1 MRYQYRQK
9 RPVSG
14 LINGIRMNFLDDL
27 DTVLA
32 RRLKEMGIQRKD
44 TDDAIMDYCRF
55 MRRIISVQPR
65 RVYKAKEFSCPADYN
80 KKLNYLENCIE
91 KGEDLNPF
99 LTRSVKKLSQEDSML
114 YDWNIYHFHLS
125 DQLDNKKKDGFMVR
139 SQYLLIAYVTSEAVY
154 FIHVVSHNEMSQH
167 LWTNYDYIQRI
178 KDNWSYLLEKN
189 LIKGVPLSEKV
200 DEATHYK
207 LRKAHISTFT
217 ELEDGSLYGL
227 LGGGYASDGS
237 STDAVFQ
244 SQYLY
249 MVVSALEELMS
260 IQFWNLIGQAPEV
273 VEQLKKNDNPCVH
286 LIGTDRNRFV
296 LIEQELRI
304 MFVVDFYNDTWRIS
318 MASFE
323 NSYMLFDDK
332 KRTRFSY
339 FLSKIREYNIK
350 NVRN

>member
-1 MRYQYRQK
+1 
-9 RPVSG
+9 
-14 LINGIRMNFLDDL
+14 
-27 DTVLA
+27 
-32 RRLKEMGIQRKD
+32 
-44 TDDAIMDYCRF
+44 
-55 MRRIISVQPR
+55 
-65 RVYKAKEFSCPADYN
+65 
-80 KKLNYLENCIE
+80 
-91 KGEDLNPF
+91 
-99 LTRSVKKLSQEDSML
+99 ML

-125 DQLDNKKKDGFMVR
+125 DQLDNEKKDGFMVR

-154 FIHVVSHNEMSQH
+154 FIDVVSHNEMSQH

-178 KDNWSYLLEKN
+178 KDNWSDLLEKN
-189 LIKGVPLSEKV
+189 LIKGVSLSEKV
-200 DEATHYK
+200 DEATLYK

-237 STDAVFQ
+237 STDSVLQ
-244 SQYLY
+244 LQYLY
-249 MVVSALEELMS
+249 RVVSALEELMS
-260 IQFWNLIGQAPEV
+260 TQFWNLIGQAPEM

-286 LIGTDRNRFV
+286 LIGTDGNRFI

-304 MFVVDFYNDTWRIS
+304 MFVVDFYNDTWRTS
-318 MASFE
+318 MESFE

-332 KRTRFSY
+332 KRMRFSY